1 MSHTSLMKRGNLIRN
16 GVKIQPQ
23 EESAVEFLLSQGLN
37 VELIVPVNTP
47 KNKNPDFLIN
57 GVVWELKSPET
68 KNKKTIKRLINST
81 TKQSVRIVVDLKNL
95 KLNEEIAINI
105 LEYEFRDSRRVRDM
119 MIIPKRRD
127 ALLRYKK

>member
-1 MSHTSLMKRGNLIRN
+1 MLHTSLMKRGNLIRN

-23 EESAVEFLLSQGLN
+23 EESAIEFLLSQGLN

-105 LEYEFRDSRRVRDM
+105 LEYEFRDSHRVRDM

>member
-1 MSHTSLMKRGNLIRN
+1 MKRGNLIRN

-57 GVVWELKSPET
+57 GVV
-68 KNKKTIKRLINST
+68 
-81 TKQSVRIVVDLKNL
+81 
-95 KLNEEIAINI
+95 
-105 LEYEFRDSRRVRDM
+105 YEFRDSHRVRDM
-119 MIIPKRRD
+119 MIIPKKRD
-127 ALLRYKK
+127 ALLCYKK

>member
-1 MSHTSLMKRGNLIRN
+1 MKRGNLIRN
-16 GVKIQPQ
+16 GAKIQPQ

-57 GVVWELKSPET
+57 GITWELKSPET

-81 TKQSVRIVVDLKNL
+81 TKQSVRIVVDLRNL
-95 KLNEEIAINI
+95 KLNEDVAINI
-105 LEYEFRDSRRVRDM
+105 LEYEFRDSHRVREM
-119 MIIPKRRD
+119 MIISKGRD